1 MSVERAHDPRNPLEL
16 RIQDVREEVVAKLRQ
31 QLRGGCRQAEVT
43 ADSEEKKLVGDRSGL
58 EIQAAMAG
66 GTELPK
72 REAAVA
78 NAAGVPPQGRD
89 DPGHVF
95 CSFLALVLKKELERR
110 LQAAGIE
117 LEWGDLM
124 RDLDWLRETA
134 VELQGK
140 RFVVRSKA
148 YGAVGKV
155 VQCVGARL
163 PATVRRVGKE
173 ESVPAPVQ
181 QSV

>member
-1 MSVERAHDPRNPLEL
+1 MSVERAHEPRNPLEL

-31 QLRGGCRQAEVT
+31 QLTRRRRSWWAT
-43 ADSEEKKLVGDRSGL
+43 AVSGAAGDRSGL

-72 REAAVA
+72 REVAVA

-124 RDLDWLRETA
+124 RDLDRLRETA